1 VPPRAANVISTEIEW
16 TRAFLLDFSGVGRR
30 PEFRF
35 RLRRHGAV
43 GSRWRGFARESII
56 LRMRRARA
64 VWWAQIALAAL
75 AGGCG
80 SGDEPAGQPQPSA
93 AGMSA
98 EALGLK
104 ACTRAPAHMRPARIP
119 SAGGWLEA
127 AVVGRGAAAVVLPNA
142 GADDQC
148 TWLPLARRLARR
160 GVRTV
165 VVQHGEGP
173 PAAEV
178 IAAASWAW
186 RADTQRVAL
195 VGAGAGA
202 RAVVTA
208 AARHPEFVSAVVSLS
223 AERLQHGQD
232 DLVPTARRLRRPVLW
247 VGSRDDNLTNWG
259 RDTRQL
265 SEATHSAHQL
275 LLVPTGWGV
284 ELVTGTPGRRVVPAL
299 ERFVL
304 GA

>member
-1 VPPRAANVISTEIEW
+1 
-16 TRAFLLDFSGVGRR
+16 
-30 PEFRF
+30 
-35 RLRRHGAV
+35 
-43 GSRWRGFARESII
+43 
-56 LRMRRARA
+56 MRRARA

-80 SGDEPAGQPQPSA
+80 SGDESRPRPSA
-93 AGMSA
+93 AGVSA
-98 EALGLK
+98 EALGLE
-104 ACTRAPAHMRPARIP
+104 ACTRAPAHMRPSRI
-119 SAGGWLEA
+119 SSGGGWLKA
-127 AVVGRGAAAVVLPNA
+127 AVIGRGATTVVLPNA

-148 TWLPLARRLARR
+148 AWLPLARRLARR
-160 GVRTV
+160 GVRSV
-165 VVQHGEGP
+165 VFQYGERP

-178 IAAASWAW
+178 IAAARWAW
-186 RADTQRVAL
+186 RPDTQRVAL
-195 VGAGAGA
+195 VGAGPGA

-208 AARHPEFVSAVVSLS
+208 AARHPEFVSALVSLS

-275 LLVPTGWGV
+275 LLVPAGWGV
-284 ELVTGTPGRRVVPAL
+284 ELVTGPPGRRVVPAL